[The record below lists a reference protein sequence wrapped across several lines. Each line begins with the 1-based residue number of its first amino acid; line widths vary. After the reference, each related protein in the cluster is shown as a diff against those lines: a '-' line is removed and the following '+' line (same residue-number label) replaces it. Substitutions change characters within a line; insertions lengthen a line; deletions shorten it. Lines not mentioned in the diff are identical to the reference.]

1 MTDAEINEGRYG
13 ISNLPYEV
21 RQWLL
26 TEATKL
32 AGWTSVTEIGNG
44 STMMMEWITFAIT
57 KDDWLKEIHSNLG
70 KPLPNELQTKL
81 INF

>member
-13 ISNLPYEV
+13 IRNLPHEV

-57 KDDWLKEIHSNLG
+57 KDAWLNESTVILG
-70 KPLPNELQTKL
+70 NHYRMNYKQN
-81 INF
+81 